1 VTFFESEGAAGK
13 VGEVGEIIGSATAIF
28 VTGALL
34 LIILQT
40 VFR

>member
-1 VTFFESEGAAGK
+1 VTFIESEDAAGK
-13 VGEVGEIIGSATAIF
+13 VGEIVGSATAIF